1 MKNIF
6 LLHMHCL
13 PGRKLLLCDDLA
25 SHILVE
31 VIDLCRESNV
41 EFVCRP
47 TPLTIAAT
55 WYKVFAPMK
64 QKLREQLQKYAECDT
79 VAKLLMERALQ
90 GMLNEL
96 Y

>member
-1 MKNIF
+1 MEEGIKPNKPILWAGMTTLYFSIWMKNIF

-55 WYKVFAPMK
+55 
-64 QKLREQLQKYAECDT
+64 
-79 VAKLLMERALQ
+79 
-90 GMLNEL
+90 
-96 Y
+96 